1 MDVQATKMMSIH
13 LEALLPPTSIELD
26 IQQNILVAAL
36 LGVGLLYQET
46 VHAHYA
52 QVLLNEIGK
61 PPGPETE
68 NCVEREG
75 YALAAGLALGLVC
88 VGAGDSAPPHLAPRL
103 RAYVLG
109 GDPHGRDG
117 GVGV

>member
-52 QVLLNEIGK
+52 QVLLNEIGIYHTYLLIMNK
-61 PPGPETE
+61 KVE
-68 NCVEREG
+68 NQ
-75 YALAAGLALGLVC
+75 LLGINYTDIFAFVKKLHKESKRC
-88 VGAGDSAPPHLAPRL
+88 SYLKR
-103 RAYVLG
+103 
-109 GDPHGRDG
+109 
-117 GVGV
+117 